1 MLIVT
6 IGKLCLQVGEITKS
20 EDVVELVEQLGEAI
34 KEVVKRSVD
43 ATLETEVDRI
53 LKRKPHGRK

>member
-1 MLIVT
+1 
-6 IGKLCLQVGEITKS
+6 LQVGEITKS

-43 ATLETEVDRI
+43 ADPGKQKWTEF
-53 LKRKPHGRK
+53 